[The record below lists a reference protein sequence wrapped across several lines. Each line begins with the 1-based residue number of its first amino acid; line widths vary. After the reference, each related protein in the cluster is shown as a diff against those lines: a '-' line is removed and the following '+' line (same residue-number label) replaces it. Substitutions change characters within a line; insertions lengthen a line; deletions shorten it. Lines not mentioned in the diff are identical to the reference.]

1 MAVQQLKWYKLM
13 FCVVAL
19 IHDGSVSLGRGACV
33 ILNLSVIWVSFSV
46 MLLTVVLGRELWR
59 RAS

>member
-1 MAVQQLKWYKLM
+1 M

-19 IHDGSVSLGRGACV
+19 IHDGRVSLGRGACV
-33 ILNLSVIWVSFSV
+33 IPNLSVIWVSFSV
-46 MLLTVVLGRELWR
+46 LLLTVVLGRELWR